1 VVRSK
6 KDGPDGKWRWHL
18 TLNRPRAI
26 FRPAKAISRFA
37 YGNLDHVDH
46 LGPPQGFRILNIL
59 GRNAR

>member
-1 VVRSK
+1 MGSG
-6 KDGPDGKWRWHL
+6 DGILSLSR
-18 TLNRPRAI
+18 RRAI
-26 FRPAKAISRFA
+26 CKAISRFA